1 MDLTRGIIGM
11 PFAVPNLAVGR
22 YSLSLPACTC
32 TGNAVF
38 QVCVTF
44 LLVLTRL
51 FFVLAEARA

>member
-22 YSLSLPACTC
+22 YSLSLPACTS
-32 TGNAVF
+32 GNAVF